1 MSLELQRTM
10 LLKERTRRRRLQA
23 LRQAATGYTFA
34 SPWLIGFFV
43 FTAGPIFY
51 SLYLSFTNDNL
62 LQRPQWIGLA
72 NYQIALTESAT
83 FWHSMY
89 DTLYYVALSVPFN
102 LILGI
107 GLAVLLNQKVRGQRI
122 FRTIF
127 YLPSVMSGV
136 AISLLWLWILNP
148 DFGLANIA
156 LGSIGIHGP
165 GWLTS
170 QYWSK
175 PALVLMGIWGVGGTM
190 VIFLAGLQGVST
202 DLYDAA
208 YVDGASAFKRFWHVT
223 LPMLTPTI
231 FFNLIMSVLG
241 GFQVFTQAYV
251 MTSGGPNNSTMFYA
265 YYLFEKAFEDLQM
278 GYASALAWILFVIVM
293 AITLVLLRTSYR
305 WVFYEAGDLLKK

>member
-1 MSLELQRTM
+1 MELSRGWTIQEKR
-10 LLKERTRRRRLQA
+10 KRA
-23 LRQAATGYTFA
+23 IIKWLRQAATGYAFL
-34 SPWLIGFFV
+34 SPWLVGFFV
-43 FTAGPIFY
+43 FTAGPILY
-51 SLYLSFTNDNL
+51 SLYLSFTNDNM

-89 DTLYYVALSVPFN
+89 DTLYYVMLSVPFN
-102 LILGI
+102 IILGI
-107 GLAVLLNQKVRGQRI
+107 LLAVLLNQKVRGQRI

-148 DFGLANIA
+148 DFGLANVA
-156 LGSIGIHGP
+156 LATVGIHGP

-170 QYWSK
+170 QYWAK

-190 VIFLAGLQGVST
+190 VIFLAGLQGISA

-208 YVDGASAFKRFWHVT
+208 YVDGASALARFRHVT

-278 GYASALAWILFVIVM
+278 GYASALAWILFIIVM